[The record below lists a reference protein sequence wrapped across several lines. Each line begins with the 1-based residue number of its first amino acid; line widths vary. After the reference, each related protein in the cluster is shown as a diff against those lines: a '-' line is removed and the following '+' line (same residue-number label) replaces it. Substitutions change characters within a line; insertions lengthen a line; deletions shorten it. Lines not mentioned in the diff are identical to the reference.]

1 MSKLLLLPALAA
13 LLLSSPSALAAT
25 KAITGVAPVDSPT
38 LTANKKKVV
47 YGGAVAFSGEVPVT
61 KAGEKITLRAEVL
74 QPNGRKQSSAIAE
87 TTTDGAG
94 AFTFT
99 NVPTAQTSYTAVW
112 QSLSPQPAASPAVLV
127 RVAPRIG
134 LALVRKVGPVVTFST
149 KATSAIPYL
158 GRYVFV
164 QRRDGLGQW
173 GSVKRVVLESNTV
186 ATRTAVR
193 LPNGL
198 SRIRVLMPQS
208 QVGTGYV
215 AGVSRVIL
223 VRL

>member
-1 MSKLLLLPALAA
+1 MSKLVWLPTLAA
-13 LLLSSPSALAAT
+13 LLLSPPSALAAT
-25 KAITGVAPVDSPT
+25 KAITGAAPGDSPS

-61 KAGEKITLRAEVL
+61 KAGEKITLRADVL
-74 QPNGRKQSSAIAE
+74 QPNGRRQSSAIAE

-112 QSLSPQPAASPAVLV
+112 QPLLPPSTASPAVLV

-134 LALVRKVGPVVTFST
+134 LALVRKVGQVVTFST

-158 GRYVFV
+158 GRYVLV
-164 QRRDGLGQW
+164 QRRDGLGEW
-173 GSVKRVVLESNTV
+173 VSIKRVVLESNAV

-193 LPNGL
+193 LPQGL